1 MIKLI
6 VNNNII
12 EKEGEI
18 SLEELANELNIKA
31 FCAKVNNRIRELS
44 FIIKKDCEIKFLDLK
59 NVESMNVYSVSLRYL
74 ICMAVKNIYPEARVI
89 INYSISR
96 SFFVEVKNIGPMNF
110 KILNNIKTEIDRIIK
125 ADYKVKRITM
135 KKEEALKIYE
145 SLGYLDKS
153 MILAYRPEETVHF
166 YECNGYMNY
175 MFGYMVPRTSY
186 IKEYKLR
193 LYDKGIIVQY
203 PRAEAG
209 GIIPDFKDAPTF
221 SKALR
226 QANHW
231 GEISKGSYVAM
242 MNKMIEEDKE
252 VEFINLCET
261 KHNAMLAELGNQ
273 IKENIETI
281 RLIAIAGP
289 SSSGKTTFTNR
300 VRIELMARG
309 ITPLMISID
318 NYYKGKNEAPLDE
331 EGKPDLEHLEALDI
345 DLFNEQMFSLING
358 EEVTLPIF
366 NFETGKREWGETVK
380 LDAHSPIL
388 IEGIHALNDDLT
400 PSIPSHQKYKIY
412 IAPQAQLHLDDHN
425 PISITDIRL
434 LRRMV
439 RDKKFR
445 NSKAEETLSMW
456 PSVRRGEFRWI
467 YDNQEGVNF
476 VFNSELTYELC
487 VMKKYALPMLEA
499 IDSESPYYIQANRLI
514 KFLKYFKDISDE
526 WIPCNSILREFIGGS
541 SFYRK

>member
-1 MIKLI
+1 
-6 VNNNII
+6 
-12 EKEGEI
+12 
-18 SLEELANELNIKA
+18 
-31 FCAKVNNRIRELS
+31 
-44 FIIKKDCEIKFLDLK
+44 
-59 NVESMNVYSVSLRYL
+59 MNVYSTSIRYL
-74 ICMAVKNIYPEARVI
+74 ITMAVKNIYPDAQVI

-96 SFFVEVKNIGPMNF
+96 SFFIEVKNVGAMNF
-110 KILNNIKTEIDRIIK
+110 KTLKSIKDEVDRIIS
-125 ADYKVKRITM
+125 ADYPIKRITM
-135 KKEEALKIYE
+135 KKDEALKIYE
-145 SLGYLDKS
+145 SLGYLDKAN
-153 MILAYRPEETVHF
+153 ILKYRPEDTVHF

-193 LYDKGIIVQY
+193 LYDKGLILQY
-203 PRAEAG
+203 PRAEVG
-209 GIIPDFKDAPTF
+209 GIIPEFKDAPTF

-231 GEISKGSYVAM
+231 GDIVKGSYVSL
-242 MNKMIEEDKE
+242 MNKMIEEGKE

-273 IKENIETI
+273 IKANIDSI

-318 NYYKGKNEAPLDE
+318 DYYKGRHEAPLDAD
-331 EGKPDLEHLEALDI
+331 GKPDLEHLEALDI
-345 DLFNEQMFSLING
+345 DLFNEQMFALING

-366 NFETGKREWGETVK
+366 NFQTGKREWGKTVQIDEK
-380 LDAHSPIL
+380 CPIL

-487 VMKKYALPMLEA
+487 VMKKYALPMLEE

-514 KFLKYFKDISDE
+514 KFLKYFKDIEDDC
-526 WIPCNSILREFIGGS
+526 IPCNSILREFIGGS
-541 SFYRK
+541 SFYKK